1 MRVPF
6 FRLPVISARLDM
18 PIIPSEDIE
27 ELVDYEPT
35 AWAHWIFDRGAGS
48 MSDRVNQR
56 ELAPISNAPTFQSNY
71 ITIPNASSSGLYT
84 GFEDIEAAKDT
95 LFGVFRLPATNNMIS
110 IMGGYSYPSAVRGG
124 MTYVSSGTIELREL
138 RLIFA
143 GTTITQRNTSMGV
156 PTGVWVFVATSRD
169 FSGATKHVSCLVGG
183 EEGYEG
189 TGTGTYL
196 PRVSPDNPNNQIV
209 LGRDDYTSGAGG
221 DFDCAEFGIFD
232 RVLSLTELQSL
243 YARRKAA
250 LAEKGIT
257 VL

>member
-6 FRLPVISARLDM
+6 FRLPVVSNRLDM
-18 PIIPSEDIE
+18 PIIPTEDIE

-35 AWAHWIFDRGAGS
+35 AWAHWTFDSGEGS
-48 MSDRVNQR
+48 LSDRVNQR
-56 ELAPISNAPTFQSNY
+56 ELTPISNAPTFQSNY

-84 GFEDIEAAKDT
+84 GFEDVEAAKDT
-95 LFGVFRLPATNNMIS
+95 LFGVFRLPATTNLIPF
-110 IMGGYSYPSAVRGG
+110 MGGYSSAGRGG
-124 MTYVSSGTIELREL
+124 MTYATSGTTALRNL
-138 RLIFA
+138 TLTFS
-143 GTTITQRNTSMGV
+143 GTTIANRNTSMGV
-156 PTGVWVFVATSRD
+156 PTEVWVFVATSRD
-169 FSGATKHVSCLVGG
+169 FSGATKRVSCLLGG

-196 PRVSPDNPNNQIV
+196 PRVSPTTPNNQLV
-209 LGRDDYTSGAGG
+209 LGRDDYSAGAGG
-221 DFDCAEFGIFD
+221 NLDCAEFGIFD